1 MGFGLSVRRLVT
13 EIIELSHLKF
23 AENRKITFFLQQPLK
38 LNSEIF
44 YCHRTSSF
52 NVSHRFLGGGNQTFF
67 FRAALGGGAA
77 IATLARARA
86 VCCGPALTDFGW

>member
-13 EIIELSHLKF
+13 EIFEHNHLKF

-52 NVSHRFLGGGNQTFF
+52 NVCYRFFFGGGTIKHFF
-67 FRAALGGGAA
+67 QSRPREGGQKTPEGREKFSRASCA
-77 IATLARARA
+77 I
-86 VCCGPALTDFGW
+86 

>member
-1 MGFGLSVRRLVT
+1 MGFGLSVRRLAT
-13 EIIELSHLKF
+13 EIFEHNHLKF

-52 NVSHRFLGGGNQTFF
+52 NVSHRFFGGGNQTFF
-67 FRAALGGGAA
+67 FRAALGH
-77 IATLARARA
+77 LLQQLHDPLRLPLL
-86 VCCGPALTDFGW
+86 PA

>member
-13 EIIELSHLKF
+13 EIFEHNHLKF

-52 NVSHRFLGGGNQTFF
+52 NVSHRFFLGGGNQTFF
-67 FRAALGGGAA
+67 FRAALGGGGQNPLLPQA
-77 IATLARARA
+77 IK
-86 VCCGPALTDFGW
+86 

>member
-13 EIIELSHLKF
+13 EIFEHNHLKF
-23 AENRKITFFLQQPLK
+23 AENRKITFFLQEPLK

-52 NVSHRFLGGGNQTFF
+52 NVSHRFLGGGQSNFF
-67 FRAALGGGAA
+67 SQSRP
-77 IATLARARA
+77 TLVMADISFT
-86 VCCGPALTDFGW
+86 LTYYVLIWV

>member
-13 EIIELSHLKF
+13 EIFEHNHLKF
-23 AENRKITFFLQQPLK
+23 AENRKITFFLQEPLK

-52 NVSHRFLGGGNQTFF
+52 NVSHRILGGGQSNFF
-67 FRAALGGGAA
+67 SQSRPREGFTKNLIALEK
-77 IATLARARA
+77 LNSK
-86 VCCGPALTDFGW
+86 LFLQKN